1 MKKFFSFR
9 IYDLISKKCYQ
20 WEPLNRVLE
29 FLQQRETYSFDV
41 VYFCIRVILNCGRNH
56 YEKMTVSILT

>member
-9 IYDLISKKCYQ
+9 IYDLISKKYYQ

-41 VYFCIRVILNCGRNH
+41 VYVCIRVIL
-56 YEKMTVSILT
+56 KMTVSILT

>member
-9 IYDLISKKCYQ
+9 IYDLISKKYYQ

-41 VYFCIRVILNCGRNH
+41 VYFCIRVIL
-56 YEKMTVSILT
+56 KMTVSILT